1 MSGIYPNMFTAQ
13 IKSKQPEVGDPC
25 TMLMY
30 SDRDPGTIKEISKS
44 GKTIIVAA
52 DDWVRIDKLGMSDCQ
67 EYEYTTNL
75 NNATYEYTLR
85 KNGRWVR
92 KGCNMWNSMSLII
105 GFRERYYDF
114 TF

>member
-1 MSGIYPNMFTAQ
+1 MF
-13 IKSKQPEVGDPC
+13 S
-25 TMLMY
+25 Y
-30 SDRDPGTIKEISKS
+30 SDRKPGTIKEIS

-85 KNGRWVR
+85 KNGSWVR
-92 KGCNMWNSMSLII
+92 KGCNMWDSRGLII
-105 GFRERYYDF
+105 GFRERYHDF